1 MMKGFFSSGILLR
14 LIFAVFLCTAAILP
28 LKAQNRLSWF
38 AEGTIL
44 FFPEDNGNNS
54 DPMPILPSFGAGL
67 GIYLF
72 NPIRLEITLDMY
84 FTIYGYDFKLDRP
97 VPKAWENRSAFVWGS
112 VLGIQAAYFHDFR
125 PVSLAGRS
133 FSIKVYGGLAADL
146 RVVLLAPDLNPAVNP
161 NLKEIEKEVNAV
173 SNYFWS
179 EGRWLFPVFG
189 TGMDFDLNAKFRLG
203 FDLRVWFPIY
213 KLWTNEN
220 LPAIEGWRF
229 GMGARITFL

>member
-1 MMKGFFSSGILLR
+1 MMKGPFSSGILFR
-14 LIFAVFLCTAAILP
+14 LVFAVFLCTAAILP
-28 LKAQNRLSWF
+28 LKAQDRLSWF
-38 AEGTIL
+38 AEASIL
-44 FFPEDNGNNS
+44 VFPEDNGNLS
-54 DPMPILPSFGAGL
+54 DPMPILPSLGAGL
-67 GIYLF
+67 GIRLI

-84 FTIYGYDFKLDRP
+84 FTIYGYDFNLDR
-97 VPKAWENRSAFVWGS
+97 VIPKAWENRSAFVWGS
-112 VLGIQAAYFHDFR
+112 VLGIQGVYFQDFR
-125 PVSLAGRS
+125 PRSLKGRA
-133 FSIKVYGGLAADL
+133 FSLKVYNGIAADL
-146 RVVLLAPDLNPAVNP
+146 RVVLLAPDLSPAVNP
-161 NLKEIEKEVNAV
+161 NLEDINKEVDAV

-179 EGRWLFPVFG
+179 GGRWLLPVFG